1 MSKNCHF
8 TLCVT
13 QLVPFHLSPFF
24 VASDTAGFDKYF
36 QSVLTNTSGL
46 IWQIRGAGHYGGTSV
61 EIAAQLVRSRPIWLL
76 DNPTPAY
83 LIKTDLMK
91 MTFKLSYLIWRG
103 IPWGW
108 LIAISFREIKKKER
122 KKLFLQVTSVCSV
135 LVRWNTNESI
145 TTKHKHK
152 CIYQRRK
159 SGQRLMLGVVM
170 VVDQLDN

>member
-1 MSKNCHF
+1 MFLWVKIFIFWSLSMFSSQLELLIVLLKFNSSSHLFNETKNLSQECQKICRF

-24 VASDTAGFDKYF
+24 VASDRAGFDKYF

-61 EIAAQLVRSRPIWLL
+61 EIAAQLVRSRPIWLS

-103 IPWGW
+103 I
-108 LIAISFREIKKKER
+108 S
-122 KKLFLQVTSVCSV
+122 
-135 LVRWNTNESI
+135 
-145 TTKHKHK
+145 
-152 CIYQRRK
+152 
-159 SGQRLMLGVVM
+159 
-170 VVDQLDN
+170 

>member
-1 MSKNCHF
+1 MPLRGGGGRCLMANTILNFHFDYWNTSLSSQLELLIVLLKFNGPSQLFNETKKNLSQECQKICRI

-24 VASDTAGFDKYF
+24 VASDRAGFDKYF

-61 EIAAQLVRSRPIWLL
+61 EIAAQLVRSRPIWLS

-91 MTFKLSYLIWRG
+91 MTFKLSYLIWGG
-103 IPWGW
+103 IP
-108 LIAISFREIKKKER
+108 
-122 KKLFLQVTSVCSV
+122 
-135 LVRWNTNESI
+135 
-145 TTKHKHK
+145 
-152 CIYQRRK
+152 
-159 SGQRLMLGVVM
+159 
-170 VVDQLDN
+170 